1 MALAYSIV
9 RKNPLAHRVVVDI
22 TADAAYPAGGW
33 PLTNSSMGVLSTPDA
48 VNCEVKTA
56 QGFLAEWD
64 SVNNKLKMWKSAAG
78 ATAFT
83 EAASADITTSVIIR
97 ADVQANP
104 NSSVII

>member
-1 MALAYSIV
+1 MALSYNVV
-9 RKNPLAHRVVVDI
+9 RKNPVANRVVVDI

-33 PLTNSSMGVLSTPDA
+33 ALSNASMGVLSTPDA

-56 QGFLAEWD
+56 QGFLPEWD
-64 SVNNKLKMWKSAAG
+64 AVNNKLKMWKSAAG

-97 ADVQANP
+97 ADVAANP
-104 NSSVII
+104 LSGVIV

>member
-9 RKNPLAHRVVVDI
+9 RKNALAHRVVVDI

-33 PLTNSSMGVLSTPDA
+33 PLSNTSMGVLSTPDA
-48 VNCEVKTA
+48 INAEVRTA
-56 QGFLAEWD
+56 QGFLPEWD
-64 SVNNKLKMWKSAAG
+64 QANNKLKMWKSAAG

-97 ADVQANP
+97 ADIQANP
-104 NSSVII
+104 QSSVIV